1 VLALGI
7 VVVVAT
13 FAFALPKIANYGE
26 VWGVVKGLSWWQVGL
41 LAGATVLNLS
51 TYAPPLQ
58 AALPGIRFR
67 QALVVTLAST
77 ASTYLAPGGAAV
89 GIGLSFA
96 MLRGW
101 GFAASSVTLAVTV
114 QGIWNQFAQLGF
126 PIVAL
131 ALLTFLNERNSL
143 LQTAALIGAA
153 IFVVAAAAFA
163 AGLSTPQLARW
174 VGDRA
179 AGLVSWGR
187 RLFRRGPVTWTGERF
202 VRFRAEAIDLLAR
215 RWHWLTL
222 ATLAGQLTVFV
233 LMLVCLRVFGVSSDQ
248 VNGVEAF
255 AAWSLARLLGAIP
268 LTPGGVGFVEVGLT
282 TVLVGFGGANADVVA
297 AVLVY
302 RFLTSVPTLLLGLAA
317 GATWRRHHPGA
328 RTAEVALEGQP
339 LPDP

>member
-1 VLALGI
+1 VLVLG
-7 VVVVAT
+7 VGVVVAT
-13 FAFALPKIANYGE
+13 FAFVLPKIANYGD
-26 VWGVVKGLSWWQVGL
+26 VWGVVKDLSWWQVAL
-41 LAGATVLNLS
+41 LAGATLLNLS

-77 ASTYLAPGGAAV
+77 ASTYIAPGGAAV

-101 GFAASSVTLAVTV
+101 GFASSRVTLAVTV

-126 PIVAL
+126 PLVAL
-131 ALLTFLNERNSL
+131 ALLTLLNERNSL

-153 IFVVAAAAFA
+153 IFVVAAAGFA
-163 AGLSTPQLARW
+163 VGLSSPTLARK

-179 AGLVSWGR
+179 ARVMTWAR
-187 RLFRRGPVTWTGERF
+187 RLIRRDPVTWTGERF
-202 VRFRAEAIDLLAR
+202 VRFRAEAIDLLKR

-233 LMLVCLRVFGVSSDQ
+233 LMLVCLRVFGVSRHE

-255 AAWSLARLLGAIP
+255 AAWSLSRLLGAIP

-282 TVLVGFGGANADVVA
+282 TMLVGFGGANAEVVA

-302 RFLTSVPTLLLGLAA
+302 RFLSSVPTLLLGLVA
-317 GATWRRHHPGA
+317 GATWRRHNPA
-328 RTAEVALEGQP
+328 VATPEVALEGQG
-339 LPDP
+339 LADP